1 MSERYYPHLWVSPT
15 KDGTVLIHLV
25 DCPALDELTSQA
37 VGEELLMLAGDRQ
50 GAPFLLDMG
59 AVEFLTSTTLGFLV
73 ALHRKLRD
81 GGGSLALYDVSPD
94 VYEVFE
100 TARLTEV
107 FEVRP
112 APATPGP

>member
-1 MSERYYPHLWVSPT
+1 MSERFYPHLRVSPT
-15 KDGTVLIHLV
+15 KDGTVVVHLV

-37 VGEELLMLAGDRQ
+37 VGEELLRLADNRPGV
-50 GAPFLLDMG
+50 PFRLDMG
-59 AVEFLTSTTLGFLV
+59 AVEFLTSTTLGLLV

-81 GGGSLALYDVSPD
+81 EGGPLALYDVSPD

-112 APATPGP
+112 APERPSS